1 MGWKKRSRS
10 EWQGLVSGWER
21 SGLTQ
26 AVYCERQGISL
37 SSLQR
42 WRRIFAQDAVEGD
55 GSSAA
60 RPESAFL
67 PVTLVG
73 DPPAPGGAELTL
85 VLNDGVRL
93 EIGARCPAETLH
105 RVLGVLQER
114 A

>member
-1 MGWKKRSRS
+1 MGWRRSRS
-10 EWQGLVSGWER
+10 EWQGLVSGWEC

-42 WRRIFAQDAVEGD
+42 WRRIFAEGT
-55 GSSAA
+55 GTPRSEGGAST
-60 RPESAFL
+60 EFM

-73 DPPAPGGAELTL
+73 DLPTAGGAELTL
-85 VLNDGVRL
+85 VLADGVRL
-93 EIGARCPAETLH
+93 EIGAQCAAQTLQ
-105 RVLGVLQER
+105 RVLGVLRER